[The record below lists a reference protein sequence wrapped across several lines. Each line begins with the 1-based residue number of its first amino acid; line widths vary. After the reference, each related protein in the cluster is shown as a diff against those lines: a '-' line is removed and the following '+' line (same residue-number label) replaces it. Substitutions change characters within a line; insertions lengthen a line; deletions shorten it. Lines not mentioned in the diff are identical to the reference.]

1 MAEETKTD
9 ETKTDETKST
19 ETKTEDTKT
28 DTKTEDKSGTT
39 STSSSQEEDGL
50 PTDPAELKKL
60 TTQLLKDKRDANK
73 EAQDTKAKLKKL
85 EEAEETRKLSELS
98 EIDQLKTKLVKQEE
112 EAKTAKVKAFNANV
126 KAEATSLGF
135 ADPGD
140 AVRFVDSSL
149 MDEDESKV
157 TKALEQLAKD
167 KPYLLKGDGT
177 TERKKGL
184 PSTKS
189 GNPGGG
195 TDKKGEEVESSKS
208 RFQTVKNLGRLQR
221 N

>member
-9 ETKTDETKST
+9 ETKTDETKTDDTNT
-19 ETKTEDTKT
+19 E
-28 DTKTEDKSGTT
+28 TKTEDKSGTK

-50 PTDPAELKKL
+50 PTDPAELKTL
-60 TTQLLKDKRDANK
+60 TAQLLKDKREANK
-73 EAQDTKAKLKKL
+73 EAQETKAKLKKL

-98 EIDQLKTKLVKQEE
+98 EIDQLKTKLAKQEE
-112 EAKTAKVKAFNANV
+112 EAKTAKVEAFNANV
-126 KAEATSLGF
+126 KATATSLGF
-135 ADPGD
+135 TDPGD

-167 KPYLLKGDGT
+167 KPYLIKDGAF
-177 TERKKGL
+177 ERKKGL
-184 PSTKS
+184 PFTKS
-189 GNPGGG
+189 GNPGGS
-195 TDKKGEEVESSKS
+195 TDKKGEEAEVSKS